1 MQVRTFNNAGF
12 TLIEMIVSL
21 ALFSTVATISAGS
34 LLVLVDNNSE
44 LRGEQ
49 STISN
54 LSYAL
59 DAMSR
64 DLRSGFDY
72 HCASYTSDDPFINQ
86 NSLTVN
92 RNCPDGTPD
101 EDDIKHGVSF
111 RDGGSAI
118 SGSLTRKAYYYDREA
133 NTIMRRIGDGPAESI
148 IASEISIVDASF
160 TVTGS
165 GRQWQPS
172 VTVWLDVETED
183 GFSYVVQTT
192 VDQRLLDFRLAD

>member
-1 MQVRTFNNAGF
+1 MMIRKITNAGF

-34 LLVLVDNNSE
+34 LLVLVDNNSK

-72 HCASYTSDDPFINQ
+72 HCTTYTSGEPFLDQ
-86 NSLTVN
+86 NSFSGN
-92 RNCPDGTPD
+92 QNCPDGTPD
-101 EDDIKHGVSF
+101 GGDIKHGVSF
-111 RDGGSAI
+111 MEGGSAI
-118 SGSLTRKAYYYDREA
+118 SGSSVRTAYYYDREA
-133 NTIMRRIGDGPAESI
+133 NTIMRRIGNGPAESI
-148 IASEISIVDASF
+148 IASEISIVDANF
-160 TVTGS
+160 TATGS
-165 GRQWQPS
+165 GTDWQP
-172 VTVWLDVETED
+172 TITIWLDVETED

-192 VDQRLLDFRLAD
+192 VDQRLLDFRL